1 MRTSTGD
8 LCDLCGEFAIRDAF
22 VTGWVFRGGCSEGW
36 KAQDQ
41 GQDLDEFC
49 ESTTDEVFE
58 VYHCTAQPLEWNLN
72 SERKAWTEVVA

>member
-1 MRTSTGD
+1 MKVGKHKIKVRTY
-8 LCDLCGEFAIRDAF
+8 
-22 VTGWVFRGGCSEGW
+22 
-36 KAQDQ
+36 
-41 GQDLDEFC
+41 EFC